1 MCYLK
6 WARYTLKVVFI
17 NFWYNTLKIYMTI
30 DISACINSI
39 IASKTCLHVYI
50 TSWLQWHVNI
60 AWRAWP
66 GLRQYAL
73 CRGINILRISIFFV
87 NQNFKKIQK
96 QAPLRHHGMY
106 PSEISRTQ
114 GQPKKNGT
122 TFCAKLWKKG
132 QFSAI
137 FKKTKT
143 VGGPSRMQKCIFLKN
158 SKRGP

>member
-1 MCYLK
+1 
-6 WARYTLKVVFI
+6 
-17 NFWYNTLKIYMTI
+17 MTI
-30 DISACINSI
+30 DISACIYSI
-39 IASKTCLHVYI
+39 IAGKTCLHVYI
-50 TSWLQWHVNI
+50 TIWLQWHVNI

-114 GQPKKNGT
+114 GQPKKMAQHFVQN
-122 TFCAKLWKKG
+122 CEKR
-132 QFSAI
+132 SI
-137 FKKTKT
+137 F
-143 VGGPSRMQKCIFLKN
+143 GDF
-158 SKRGP
+158 